1 MYYRF
6 QKTIERYELLDVEAD
21 SLEEAVEKMKSA
33 RRNEWYVTDD
43 DEYVTNYQYA
53 EAEDEDE
60 LDDAEF
66 EDLKVDL

>member
-21 SLEEAVEKMKSA
+21 SLEEAVKKMKSA
-33 RRNEWYVTDD
+33 RCNEWYGDD
-43 DEYVTNYQYA
+43 DYVSGYLYV

>member
-6 QKTIERYELLDVEAD
+6 QKTIERYEFLDVEAD
-21 SLEEAVEKMKSA
+21 SLEEAVKKMKSA
-33 RRNEWYVTDD
+33 RRIEWCGDD
-43 DEYVTNYQYA
+43 DYVSGYLYV

>member
-21 SLEEAVEKMKSA
+21 SLEEAVEKMKRA
-33 RRNEWYVTDD
+33 RRIEWYGDD
-43 DEYVTNYQYA
+43 DYVSGYLYA